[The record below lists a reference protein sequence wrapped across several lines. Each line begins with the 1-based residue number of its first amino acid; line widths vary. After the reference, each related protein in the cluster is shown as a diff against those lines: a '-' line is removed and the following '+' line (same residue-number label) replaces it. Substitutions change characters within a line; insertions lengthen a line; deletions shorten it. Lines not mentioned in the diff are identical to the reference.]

1 MNAYLIL
8 EDGTVFAGEAF
19 GAERETI
26 CEIVFNTGL
35 TGYLELLT
43 DASYAGQAIVMSS
56 PVIGNYGVFV
66 EHGEADRP
74 WAEALIVRDL
84 THLVHDPRSA
94 EDLDEYLTRNDIPGI
109 KGIDTR
115 QLTLRLRE
123 HGTMNGMITT
133 AEDYDIDK
141 CLASIKSWRNHRP
154 VERVSRKTKAVFPA
168 GAIGRVYRDEDI
180 DQELLHKLPSEAM
193 KPLGYQLD
201 ESIDKRFN
209 VAMLDFGLKQNIVW
223 NLTRRGCEVTVY
235 PWNTPMDEIIASSPD
250 GVMLSNGP
258 GDPMDCADILPGIRQ
273 LHDSGIPTFAICLG
287 HQLMALA
294 TGASTKRLK
303 YGHRG
308 INHPVQDIETGRVYI
323 TSQNHGYVVIDETI
337 DSTVADISHLHL
349 NDNSVEGLRYKNGTV
364 RTVQYHPEGAPGP
377 LDSDYLFD
385 EFMDMMVR
393 EV

>member
-1 MNAYLIL
+1 MRAFLIL
-8 EDGTVFAGEAF
+8 EDGTVFSGEHF
-19 GAERETI
+19 GANRDAV

-94 EDLDEYLTRNDIPGI
+94 EDLDDYLTRHDIPGL
-109 KGIDTR
+109 KGVDTR

-123 HGTMNGMITT
+123 HGTMNGKITT
-133 AEDYDIDK
+133 NENFDKEEVIAEIR
-141 CLASIKSWRNHRP
+141 AWRNDHP
-154 VERVSRKTKAVFPA
+154 VVRVSRKTAAVYPA
-168 GAIGRVYRDEDI
+168 GAIGRVYRNEDVNDELVR
-180 DQELLHKLPSEAM
+180 ELPSEAM
-193 KPLGYQLD
+193 KPLGYKVD
-201 ESIDKRFN
+201 ESITRRFK

-235 PWNTPMDEIIASSPD
+235 PWNTPMSEILAAKPD

-258 GDPMDCADILPGIRQ
+258 GDPMDCADILPGIRE
-273 LHDSGIPTFAICLG
+273 LHDSGVPTFAICLG

-294 TGASTKRLK
+294 TGAKTTRLK

-308 INHPVQDIETGRVYI
+308 INHPVQDLATGRVYI
-323 TSQNHGYVVIDETI
+323 TSQNHGYVVIDDSI
-337 DSTVADISHLHL
+337 DLSLSDVSHRHL
-349 NDNSVEGLRYKNGTV
+349 NDHSIEGLKYKNGTV
-364 RTVQYHPEGAPGP
+364 KTVQYHPEGAPGP

-385 EFMDMMVR
+385 EFMKMM